1 MQKLLLTALLVV
13 PALAQAQ
20 APARGDAKR
29 GELLFRMECASCH
42 GIDGS
47 GSDYWKKAIRG
58 KGLASVP
65 DIRDSAFL
73 AQRSDEELRSAM
85 RAGMGKNGW
94 IPGHALSSLS
104 TLDAWDIV
112 QWLREGSMT
121 VAQFYP
127 EAAKF
132 TAKDF
137 RIDQYGEQRLADTLG
152 MKLRQEELE
161 VVVLT
166 VYKGQRD
173 RAQHAELV
181 RWDPVE
187 LDLLKA
193 SDRVGFLAFP
203 VIEVPG
209 SKEFLRVGLAI
220 GTDGKLQRVIVSHED
235 PKKKAEY
242 QKILSAFVGQGQKG
256 AFAFKAPRGV
266 RNGAAWARALTRA
279 GALTAEGI
287 TMYEKSE
294 RARTAFDR

>member
-1 MQKLLLTALLVV
+1 
-13 PALAQAQ
+13 
-20 APARGDAKR
+20 
-29 GELLFRMECASCH
+29 MECASCH

-47 GSDYWKKAIRG
+47 GSDFWKNAIRG

-85 RAGMGKNGW
+85 RQGMGKGGW
-94 IPGHALSSLS
+94 IPGHAIASLS

-121 VAQFYP
+121 VAQFFP

-137 RIDQYGEQRLADTLG
+137 QIDHYGEQRLADTLG
-152 MKLRQEELE
+152 VKLRQEELE

-166 VYKGQRD
+166 VYKGERD
-173 RAQHAELV
+173 RAQHAQLV
-181 RWDPVE
+181 RWEPVE
-187 LDLLKA
+187 LDLLRA

-203 VIEVPG
+203 VLEVPG
-209 SKEFLRVGLAI
+209 GKETLRVGLAF
-220 GTDGKLQRVIVSHED
+220 GTDGKLKRVVVNHPD
-235 PKKKAEY
+235 PKKQAEY
-242 QKILSAFVGQGQKG
+242 QGILSAFVGQGQKG
-256 AFAFKAPRGV
+256 AFSFQAPKNL
-266 RNGAAWARALTRA
+266 RNGQAWAKALTRA